1 MSLHL
6 AAQHLA
12 QKGRGPD
19 DTLVHMSKRE
29 LSSLQ
34 NLAKAHGGSLT
45 QNPETG
51 LPEAGFLDK
60 LLPALIGAAG
70 VAVLGPEALP
80 WIAGGLGT
88 ATAAQ
93 SGDIG
98 KGLVAGLGAY
108 GGGNL
113 AAGFMDPATIASAS
127 TEAAAKQAAQ
137 QGLTGE
143 AYNQTIQNQVSGLAD
158 KISQQTP
165 FERLGV
171 GANAVSNTG
180 SAAADFAKQNWKSIA
195 AASLPV
201 LMANETTTPMPSN
214 QNAYIRPYTYD
225 PYGQQYT
232 ALTPVKAEE
241 WGSRQLPTAAKGGLM
256 ALAMGGMATGGPMM
270 GQNNTLDFAEQS
282 EPVVRMAD
290 GGETDPTQ
298 LPRSQITAPQLAAQ
312 ESIVNN
318 QQQGALNAV
327 NQGIAAGLTPEQIAS
342 SINSTYGKNFGAQNI
357 LDFAAANNITLPTP
371 KTVTPVNTALVT
383 TPVTT
388 TTDAGTNISTATNVP
403 VGVGGGGNTYVNP
416 NGTVT
421 TEPNIPGRPEGGFT
435 GVQQV
440 KDVYTQGGGSLGYTP
455 YTPQTYQELLD
466 KFPNTGGSKQAYDY
480 LMGKGSATVPV
491 TPTGE
496 IMKPYAESVMGMPTN
511 IRSKKYLWNKSLNG
525 GKGGYEYNP
534 AYAPSSI
541 VTQDERGLPVIA
553 SLDEK
558 TNNYMGSN
566 GKMYDVKGQLIA
578 EKTSNPTSAST
589 NQGNYAEGMSSGL
602 AGGGQAVLNPL
613 QSSLTSDIEKKH
625 EIATKSGQTKLA
637 NQLGQE
643 LEYRKRML
651 ARQQNN
657 SDQNY
662 NLGGYSDGGRL
673 LRGPGDGVSDDI
685 PATIGGRQPARL
697 ADGEFVVPARIVS
710 ELGNGSTEAGAR
722 KLYAM
727 MDRIQHGRKKSIG
740 KGKVAVNSRAD
751 KHLPA

>member
-60 LLPALIGAAG
+60 LLPAVLGAAG
-70 VAVLGPEALP
+70 AAVFGPAAVP
-80 WIAGGLGT
+80 WIAGGLGV

-93 SGDIG
+93 TGDIG
-98 KGLVAGLGAY
+98 KGVLTGLSSYYGGDIGANLSAVGAAQAADAASAGLPEVGAKELTQEQAQARA
-108 GGGNL
+108 NDI
-113 AAGFMDPATIASAS
+113 MSAR
-127 TEAAAKQAAQ
+127 EAAISNAQ
-137 QGLTGE
+137 KSPFSTMFKGAGE
-143 AYNQTIQNQVSGLAD
+143 A
-158 KISQQTP
+158 
-165 FERLGV
+165 LGST
-171 GANAVSNTG
+171 AS
-180 SAAADFAKQNWKSIA
+180 AADFAGKNWKSIA

-201 LMANETTTPMPSN
+201 LLANETTTPMPSN

-290 GGETDPTQ
+290 GGTADPTQ

-327 NQGIAAGLTPEQIAS
+327 NQGIAAGLTPDQIAN

-357 LDFAAANNITLPTP
+357 LDFAAANGLTLPTP
-371 KTVTPVNTALVT
+371 KTAAPIT

-403 VGVGGGGNTYVNP
+403 AGVGGGGNTYVNP

-496 IMKPYAESVMGMPTN
+496 IMKPYAESVMGMPAN

-558 TNNYMGSN
+558 TSNYMGSN
-566 GKMYDVKGQLIA
+566 GKMYDVNGKIIA

-589 NQGNYAEGMSSGL
+589 NQGNYAEGL
-602 AGGGQAVLNPL
+602 AAFAGGGA
-613 QSSLTSDIEKKH
+613 SD
-625 EIATKSGQTKLA
+625 AG
-637 NQLGQE
+637 
-643 LEYRKRML
+643 
-651 ARQQNN
+651 
-657 SDQNY
+657 Y

-727 MDRIQHGRKKSIG
+727 MDRIQHGRKQSIG